1 MGYSV
6 NLDYVNPKHLINAA
20 QNIILPKKSVCVK
33 EVQTVASQSSMSVI
47 RASGSLFIR
56 IAGFSGASAV
66 AMGAYGSHGKFE
78 RFSIRV

>member
-1 MGYSV
+1 MGYSI
-6 NLDYVNPKHLINAA
+6 NLDYVNPKHLLNAA
-20 QNIILPKKSVCVK
+20 QSIILPKKLVDVK
-33 EVQTVASQSSMSVI
+33 EVQTVQTITPKSNMSLI

-78 RFSIRV
+78 

>member
-1 MGYSV
+1 MGYSI
-6 NLDYVNPKHLINAA
+6 NLDYVNPKHLLNAA
-20 QNIILPKKSVCVK
+20 QSIILPKKSVDVK
-33 EVQTVASQSSMSVI
+33 EVQTITPKSNMSLI

-78 RFSIRV
+78 